1 MAAGIPTYGD
11 FWPNYLKE
19 HSRPGTRALHYVG
32 TGLGLTCLA
41 VAAIAGLPWL
51 ALAAL
56 VSGYAFAWIGHAAIE
71 RNRPT
76 TFRHPL
82 WSLLSD
88 FRMFF
93 LWLSGRLGRELDR
106 HGVAPGANA

>member
-1 MAAGIPTYGD
+1 MAASIPTYGE
-11 FWPNYLKE
+11 FWPHYLKE

-106 HGVAPGANA
+106 HGVAHKSA